1 MKVSFSAGITAAL
14 ILSVISIAQ
23 AENYIA
29 VMLEGYEQDCLV
41 ESRTHEQYD
50 CKTSKTLYVGDK
62 VTKKPDIRALKIK
75 WAPYASWKELDPTSS
90 VVVFEPPKDK
100 KGVVG
105 KIKDILGLVKTVHP
119 VAVGATRGDSDIA
132 VIPQPGNNATVLPGQ
147 KVTFVSDI
155 EDGTGIVFRDSKGM
169 EVFRKDLKGQ
179 YIVEL
184 SPEEIGMKPEELYT
198 WAITGSRSGKQYKIR
213 LLSPET
219 TRQVK
224 DDLNEIEKGTSSDAE
239 KLINQGTY
247 LQFMS
252 DSYAGDIDLYWL
264 SYRLVEGIKGAKELT
279 KDEKAFLQE
288 LKGNYLRHTR
298 ETMGT

>member
-23 AENYIA
+23 AENYKA
-29 VMLEGYEQDCLV
+29 VILEGYEQDCVV

-62 VTKKPDIRALKIK
+62 VTKKPDIMALKIK

-90 VVVFEPPKDK
+90 VVVFEPPKDM

-147 KVTFVSDI
+147 EVTFVSDI
-155 EDGTGIVFRDSKGM
+155 EDGSGIVFRDSNGM
-169 EVFRKDLKGQ
+169 EIFRKDLKGQ

-184 SPEEIGMKPEELYT
+184 SPEKIGMKPAELYT

-224 DDLNEIEKGTSSDAE
+224 DDLNEIEKGASSDAE

-264 SYRLVEGIKGAKELT
+264 SYRLVDGIKGAKELT

>member
-14 ILSVISIAQ
+14 ILSAISIAQ
-23 AENYIA
+23 AENYVA
-29 VMLEGYEQDCLV
+29 VILEGYEQDCLV
-41 ESRTHEQYD
+41 ESRKHEQFD

-62 VTKKPDIRALKIK
+62 VTKKPSIGALKIK
-75 WAPYASWKELDPTSS
+75 WAPYANWQELDPTSS

-105 KIKDILGLVKTVHP
+105 KIKEILGLVKTVHP

-132 VIPQPGNNATVLPGQ
+132 IIPQPGNNATVLPGQ
-147 KVTFVSDI
+147 KVAFAWES
-155 EDGTGIVFRDSKGM
+155 EDGTDIVFSDSKGK
-169 EVFRKDLKGQ
+169 EVFRKELKDQ
-179 YIVEL
+179 SIVEL

-198 WAITGSRSGKQYKIR
+198 WAIRGSRSGRQYKIR

-224 DDLNEIEKGTSSDAE
+224 DDLNEIEKAASSDAE
-239 KLINQGTY
+239 KRINQGTY

-252 DSYAGDIDLYWL
+252 DSYAADIDLYWL
-264 SYRLVEGIKGAKELT
+264 SYRILEGIKEAKELN
-279 KDEKAFLQE
+279 KDEKSFLQT
-288 LKGNYLRHTR
+288 LKGNYRRHIR